1 MNKNILTSKIQDYLS
16 ENLRTD
22 LITIL
27 LKPLNYEGVTNKGI
41 AEQIEAKNK
50 CKDKL
55 PTWFGT
61 PNIYY
66 PNKLNIEQTSS
77 EVTAQF
83 KAGLV
88 SGKSI
93 LDMTGGFGV
102 DSYFFSH
109 RMEEVYHCEMNNDLS
124 EIAKYNFK
132 ILGRTNIHTLATD
145 GIAFLKNLEVTLD
158 WVFIDP
164 SRRHDAKGK
173 VFLLSDCLPN
183 VPDNLNL
190 ILGKVKKVMIKTSPL
205 LDISAGLKELDFVKE
220 IYIIAVKNE
229 VKEVLWILEQSYQ
242 NEVLIKTVNLSGSEI
257 ERFNFKNDEEKLAH
271 SDFSHPQEFLY
282 EPNSAILKSGAFK
295 TIGNAFNLCKLH
307 EHSHLYTNSQ
317 LLEFPGRT
325 FKIAKTIPFN
335 KKEIQKLNLSKANI
349 TVRNFPMSVAE
360 IRKKSKIKDGG
371 EVYLFFTTNPTG
383 EKIVIECY
391 KIAVKLN

>member
-1 MNKNILTSKIQDYLS
+1 LNKNILTSEIQDYIS

-27 LKPLNYEGVTNKGI
+27 LKPLNYEGVTNKEI

-77 EVTAQF
+77 EGTAKF
-83 KAGLV
+83 KAGLI

-102 DSYFFSH
+102 DSHFFSH
-109 RMEEVYHCEMNNDLS
+109 RMEEVHHCEMNNDLS

-132 ILGRTNIHTLATD
+132 ILGRPNIHTHTTD
-145 GIAFLKNLEVTLD
+145 GIAFLKNSEVAFD

-164 SRRHDAKGK
+164 SRRNDAKGK

-183 VPDNLNL
+183 VPDNLSL

-229 VKEVLWILEQSYQ
+229 VKEVLWILEQSHQ

-257 ERFNFKNDEEKLAH
+257 ERFDFKYEEEKMAL
-271 SDFSHPQEFLY
+271 SDFSDSQEFLY

-295 TIGNAFNLCKLH
+295 TIGNTFNLYKIH

-317 LLEFPGRT
+317 LLVFPGRT
-325 FKIAKTIPFN
+325 FKIIKTIPFN

-371 EVYLFFTTNPTG
+371 EVYLFFTTNPKG
-383 EKIVIECY
+383 EKIVIECH
-391 KIAVKLN
+391 KIEVK